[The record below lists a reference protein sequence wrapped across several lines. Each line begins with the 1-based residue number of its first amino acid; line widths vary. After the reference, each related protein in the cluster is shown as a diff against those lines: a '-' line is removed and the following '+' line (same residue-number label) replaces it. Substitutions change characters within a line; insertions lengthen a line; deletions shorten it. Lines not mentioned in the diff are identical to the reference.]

1 MGLFKKLFSILQGD
15 SEEKDIENLSG
26 TSNSQETNCCEEK
39 KHQAEK
45 KVKKEVSKTSQ
56 EPIREQKEFYTNEIE
71 NNDKESVNLEEL
83 SLEELEEMQKKLEV
97 DGKKARRRGD
107 KKAEEKLHSEWQNVR
122 YTIWKRQSEK
132 KAEKGAVEKS
142 QKSNSQQPNSHSTQI
157 EDSDKK
163 KVNLEELSLEELEKM
178 QEKLF
183 VDIQK
188 ARLREDK
195 EAEKEMYS
203 EWRKVRSAVWIKERE
218 KKAKEETVAKAKA
231 EEVAAKEKAEE
242 VAAKEK
248 AEEEAA
254 AKEKA
259 EEEAANPTLVDS
271 KFANQLT
278 DGGKKK
284 NVILPASVCEIAQWA
299 FEGNKTLERIDM
311 TSCNKLTI
319 IGERAFSGCEN
330 LTNIIFPENIEE
342 IGEEAFYECK
352 ALASVDLSNCKR
364 LNKIGK
370 NTFSG
375 CENLTNIIFPENIEE
390 IGVLAFSNCEALASV
405 DLSNCKKL
413 DKIGESAFN
422 WCPSLEEVLL
432 PESLSSIGM
441 SAFCSCKIRNIDFS
455 ACKLLTKF
463 PANLFNDCKSLEEVV
478 WPPHLKE
485 IGDIA
490 FSCCE
495 SLRRVEL
502 PDSVEVL
509 GEDIFK
515 WCKLKSLSL
524 PKDIKKLP
532 TLIGLSGEIKSLD
545 MSRCKKLK
553 VLTAPITCSS
563 KTIVFPVGV
572 EEIETAVF
580 KYNKPGQFESIFLP
594 PTIKEVELNYSADDA
609 NVYCYAPEL
618 ENVKDII
625 EKCACLLVLP
635 QYYDSYLDQAVA
647 EGAEGYLD
655 KIPEDKFYF
664 YDE

>member
-26 TSNSQETNCCEEK
+26 TSNSQVTNCSEEK
-39 KHQAEK
+39 ENQAKK

-71 NNDKESVNLEEL
+71 NSDKESVNLEEL

-97 DGKKARRRGD
+97 DGKEARRRGD

-142 QKSNSQQPNSHSTQI
+142 QKTNSQQPNSHSTQI

-163 KVNLEELSLEELEKM
+163 EVNLEELSLEELEKM

-231 EEVAAKEKAEE
+231 EEAAAKA
-242 VAAKEK
+242 K

-259 EEEAANPTLVDS
+259 EEEAVNPTLVDS
-271 KFANQLT
+271 EIANQLT
-278 DGGKKK
+278 DGGKNK
-284 NVILPASVCEIAQWA
+284 NVILPASVCEIAQNA
-299 FEGNKTLERIDM
+299 FYDNKTLERIDM

-319 IGERAFSGCEN
+319 IGEFAFAGCEN

-342 IGEEAFYECK
+342 IG
-352 ALASVDLSNCKR
+352 
-364 LNKIGK
+364 G
-370 NTFSG
+370 T
-375 CENLTNIIFPENIEE
+375 
-390 IGVLAFSNCEALASV
+390 AFSNCEALASV

-432 PESLSSIGM
+432 PESLSSIGK
-441 SAFCSCKIRNIDFS
+441 SAFCGCKIRNIDFS
-455 ACKLLTKF
+455 ACKLLSKF
-463 PANLFNDCKSLEEVV
+463 PDSLFNMCKSLEEVV

-485 IGDIA
+485 IGDVA
-490 FSCCE
+490 FSDCE

-509 GEDIFK
+509 GEQVFSG
-515 WCKLKSLSL
+515 CKLKSLSL
-524 PKDIKKLP
+524 PKNIKKLP
-532 TLIGLSGEIKSLD
+532 VLTVALRAEAQIKSLD
-545 MSRCKKLK
+545 MSRCKNLK

-563 KTIVFPVGV
+563 KTIVFPIGV

-594 PTIKEVELNYSADDA
+594 PTIKEVELNNSADDA
-609 NVYCYAPEL
+609 NVYCYAREL

-635 QYYDSYLDQAVA
+635 QYYDSYYDQAVA
-647 EGAEGYLD
+647 EGAEGCLD
-655 KIPEDKFYF
+655 KIPEDKLYF

>member
-26 TSNSQETNCCEEK
+26 TSNSQVTNCSEEK
-39 KHQAEK
+39 ENQAKK

-71 NNDKESVNLEEL
+71 NSDKESVNLEEL

-97 DGKKARRRGD
+97 DGKEARRRGD

-132 KAEKGAVEKS
+132 KAEKGVVEKS
-142 QKSNSQQPNSHSTQI
+142 QKTNSQQPNSHSTQI

-163 KVNLEELSLEELEKM
+163 EVNLEELSLEELEKM

-231 EEVAAKEKAEE
+231 EE
-242 VAAKEK
+242 
-248 AEEEAA
+248 AA

-259 EEEAANPTLVDS
+259 EEEAVNPTLVDS
-271 KFANQLT
+271 EIANQLT
-278 DGGKKK
+278 DGGKNK
-284 NVILPASVCEIAQWA
+284 NVILPASVCEIAQNA
-299 FEGNKTLERIDM
+299 FYDNKTLERIDM

-319 IGERAFSGCEN
+319 IGELAFAGCEN

-342 IGEEAFYECK
+342 IG
-352 ALASVDLSNCKR
+352 
-364 LNKIGK
+364 G
-370 NTFSG
+370 T
-375 CENLTNIIFPENIEE
+375 
-390 IGVLAFSNCEALASV
+390 AFSNCEALASV

-432 PESLSSIGM
+432 PESLSSIGK
-441 SAFCSCKIRNIDFS
+441 SAFCGCKIRNIDFS
-455 ACKLLTKF
+455 ACKLLSKF
-463 PANLFNDCKSLEEVV
+463 PDSLFNMCKSLEEVV

-485 IGDIA
+485 IGDVA
-490 FSCCE
+490 FSDCE

-509 GEDIFK
+509 GEQVFSG
-515 WCKLKSLSL
+515 CKLKSLSL
-524 PKDIKKLP
+524 PKNIKKLP
-532 TLIGLSGEIKSLD
+532 VLTVALRAEAQIKSLD
-545 MSRCKKLK
+545 MSRCKNLK

-563 KTIVFPVGV
+563 KTIVFPIGV

-594 PTIKEVELNYSADDA
+594 PTIKEVELNNSADDA
-609 NVYCYAPEL
+609 NVYCYAREL

-635 QYYDSYLDQAVA
+635 QYYDSYYDQAVA
-647 EGAEGYLD
+647 EGAEGCLD
-655 KIPEDKFYF
+655 KIPEDKLYF

>member
-26 TSNSQETNCCEEK
+26 TSNSQVTNCSEEK
-39 KHQAEK
+39 ENQAKK

-71 NNDKESVNLEEL
+71 NSDKESVNLEEL

-97 DGKKARRRGD
+97 DGKEARRRGD

-142 QKSNSQQPNSHSTQI
+142 QKTNSQQPNSHSTQI

-163 KVNLEELSLEELEKM
+163 EVNLEELSLEELEKM

-218 KKAKEETVAKAKA
+218 KKAKEETVAK
-231 EEVAAKEKAEE
+231 EKA
-242 VAAKEK
+242 
-248 AEEEAA
+248 EEAA

-259 EEEAANPTLVDS
+259 EEEAAAKAKAEEEAAAKAKAEEEAAAKAKAEEEAANPTLVDS
-271 KFANQLT
+271 EIANQLT

-284 NVILPASVCEIAQWA
+284 NVILPVSVCEIAPNA
-299 FEGNKTLERIDM
+299 FYDNKTLERIDM

-319 IGERAFSGCEN
+319 IGELAFAGCEN

-342 IGEEAFYECK
+342 IG
-352 ALASVDLSNCKR
+352 
-364 LNKIGK
+364 G
-370 NTFSG
+370 T
-375 CENLTNIIFPENIEE
+375 
-390 IGVLAFSNCEALASV
+390 AFSNCEALASV

-432 PESLSSIGM
+432 PESLSSIGK
-441 SAFCSCKIRNIDFS
+441 SAFCGCKIRNIDFS
-455 ACKLLTKF
+455 ACKLLSKF
-463 PANLFNDCKSLEEVV
+463 PDSLFNMCKSLEEVV

-485 IGDIA
+485 IGDVA
-490 FSCCE
+490 FSDCE

-509 GEDIFK
+509 GEQIFSG
-515 WCKLKSLSL
+515 CKLKSLSL
-524 PKDIKKLP
+524 PKNIKKLP
-532 TLIGLSGEIKSLD
+532 VLTVALRAEAQIKSLD
-545 MSRCKKLK
+545 MSRCKNLK

-563 KTIVFPVGV
+563 KTIVFPIGV

-594 PTIKEVELNYSADDA
+594 PTIKEVELNNSADDA
-609 NVYCYAPEL
+609 NVYCYAREL

-635 QYYDSYLDQAVA
+635 QYYDSYYDQAVA
-647 EGAEGYLD
+647 EGAEGCLD
-655 KIPEDKFYF
+655 KIPEDKLYF

>member
-26 TSNSQETNCCEEK
+26 TSNSQVTNCSEEK
-39 KHQAEK
+39 ENQAKK

-71 NNDKESVNLEEL
+71 NSDKESVNLEEL

-97 DGKKARRRGD
+97 DGKEARRRGD

-142 QKSNSQQPNSHSTQI
+142 QKTNSQQPNSHSTQI

-163 KVNLEELSLEELEKM
+163 EVNLEELSLEELEKM

-218 KKAKEETVAKAKA
+218 KKAKEETVAK
-231 EEVAAKEKAEE
+231 EKA
-242 VAAKEK
+242 
-248 AEEEAA
+248 EEAA

-259 EEEAANPTLVDS
+259 EEEAAAKAKAEEEAAAKAKAEEEAAAKAKAEEEAANPTLVDS
-271 KFANQLT
+271 EIANQLT

-284 NVILPASVCEIAQWA
+284 NVILPVSVCEIAPNA
-299 FEGNKTLERIDM
+299 FYDNKTLERIDM

-319 IGERAFSGCEN
+319 IGELAFAGCEN

-342 IGEEAFYECK
+342 IG
-352 ALASVDLSNCKR
+352 
-364 LNKIGK
+364 G
-370 NTFSG
+370 T
-375 CENLTNIIFPENIEE
+375 
-390 IGVLAFSNCEALASV
+390 AFSNCEALASV

-432 PESLSSIGM
+432 PESLSSIGK
-441 SAFCSCKIRNIDFS
+441 SAFCGCKIRNIDFS
-455 ACKLLTKF
+455 ACKLLSKF
-463 PANLFNDCKSLEEVV
+463 PDSLFNMCKSLEEVV

-485 IGDIA
+485 IGDVA
-490 FSCCE
+490 FSDCE

-509 GEDIFK
+509 GEQVFSG
-515 WCKLKSLSL
+515 CKLKSLSL
-524 PKDIKKLP
+524 PKNIKKLP
-532 TLIGLSGEIKSLD
+532 VLTVALRAEAQIKSLD
-545 MSRCKKLK
+545 MSRCKNLK

-563 KTIVFPVGV
+563 KTIVFPIGV

-594 PTIKEVELNYSADDA
+594 PTIKEVELNNSADDA
-609 NVYCYAPEL
+609 NVYCYAREL

-635 QYYDSYLDQAVA
+635 QYYDSYYDQAVA
-647 EGAEGYLD
+647 EGAEGCLD
-655 KIPEDKFYF
+655 KIPEDKLYF

>member
-26 TSNSQETNCCEEK
+26 TSNSQVTNCSEEK
-39 KHQAEK
+39 ENQAKK

-71 NNDKESVNLEEL
+71 NSDKESVNLEEL

-97 DGKKARRRGD
+97 DGKEARRRGD

-142 QKSNSQQPNSHSTQI
+142 QKTNSQQPNSHSTQI

-163 KVNLEELSLEELEKM
+163 EVNLEELSLEELEKM

-231 EEVAAKEKAEE
+231 EE
-242 VAAKEK
+242 
-248 AEEEAA
+248 AA

-259 EEEAANPTLVDS
+259 EEEAVNPTLVDS
-271 KFANQLT
+271 EIANQLT
-278 DGGKKK
+278 DGGKNK
-284 NVILPASVCEIAQWA
+284 NVILPASVCEIAQNA
-299 FEGNKTLERIDM
+299 FYDNKTLERIDM

-319 IGERAFSGCEN
+319 IGELAFAGCEN

-342 IGEEAFYECK
+342 IG
-352 ALASVDLSNCKR
+352 
-364 LNKIGK
+364 G
-370 NTFSG
+370 T
-375 CENLTNIIFPENIEE
+375 
-390 IGVLAFSNCEALASV
+390 AFSNCEALASV

-432 PESLSSIGM
+432 PESLSSIGK
-441 SAFCSCKIRNIDFS
+441 SAFCGCKIRNIDFS
-455 ACKLLTKF
+455 ACKLLSKF
-463 PANLFNDCKSLEEVV
+463 PDSLFNMCKSLEEVV

-485 IGDIA
+485 IGDVA
-490 FSCCE
+490 FSDCE

-509 GEDIFK
+509 GEQVFSG
-515 WCKLKSLSL
+515 CKLKSLSL
-524 PKDIKKLP
+524 PKNIKKLP
-532 TLIGLSGEIKSLD
+532 VLTVALRAEAQIKSLD
-545 MSRCKKLK
+545 MSRCKNLK

-563 KTIVFPVGV
+563 KTIVFPIGV

-594 PTIKEVELNYSADDA
+594 PTIKEVELNNSADDA
-609 NVYCYAPEL
+609 NVYCYAREL

-635 QYYDSYLDQAVA
+635 QYYDSYYDQAVA
-647 EGAEGYLD
+647 EGAEGCLD
-655 KIPEDKFYF
+655 KIPEDKLYF

>member
-26 TSNSQETNCCEEK
+26 TSNSQVTNCSEEK
-39 KHQAEK
+39 KHQAK
-45 KVKKEVSKTSQ
+45 SKVKKEVSKTSQ

-71 NNDKESVNLEEL
+71 NSDKESVNLEEL

-97 DGKKARRRGD
+97 DGKEARRRGD

-142 QKSNSQQPNSHSTQI
+142 QKTNSQQPNSHSTQI

-163 KVNLEELSLEELEKM
+163 EVNLEELSLEELEKM

-218 KKAKEETVAKAKA
+218 KKAKEETVAK
-231 EEVAAKEKAEE
+231 EKA
-242 VAAKEK
+242 
-248 AEEEAA
+248 EEAA

-259 EEEAANPTLVDS
+259 EEEAAAKAKAEEEAAAKAKAEEEAAAKAKAEEEAAAKAKAEEEAANPTLVDS
-271 KFANQLT
+271 EIANQLT

-284 NVILPASVCEIAQWA
+284 NVILPVSVCEIAPNA
-299 FEGNKTLERIDM
+299 FYDNKTLERIDM

-319 IGERAFSGCEN
+319 IGEFAFAGCEN

-342 IGEEAFYECK
+342 IRE
-352 ALASVDLSNCKR
+352 
-364 LNKIGK
+364 
-370 NTFSG
+370 T
-375 CENLTNIIFPENIEE
+375 
-390 IGVLAFSNCEALASV
+390 AFSNCEALASV

-422 WCPSLEEVLL
+422 WCPSLEEILL
-432 PESLSSIGM
+432 PESLSSIGK
-441 SAFCSCKIRNIDFS
+441 SAFCGCKIRNIDFS
-455 ACKLLTKF
+455 ACKLLSKF
-463 PANLFNDCKSLEEVV
+463 PDNLFNMCKSLEEVV

-485 IGDIA
+485 IGDVA
-490 FSCCE
+490 FSDCE

-509 GEDIFK
+509 GEQIFSG
-515 WCKLKSLSL
+515 CKLKSLSL
-524 PKDIKKLP
+524 PKNIKKLP
-532 TLIGLSGEIKSLD
+532 VLTVALRAEAQIKSLD

-572 EEIETAVF
+572 EEIEADVF
-580 KYNKPGQFESIFLP
+580 KYNFKHGQFESIFLP
-594 PTIKEVELNYSADDA
+594 PTIKEVELNNSADDA

-635 QYYDSYLDQAVA
+635 QYYDSYYDQAVA
-647 EGAEGYLD
+647 EGAEGCLD
-655 KIPEDKFYF
+655 KIPEDKLYF

>member
-26 TSNSQETNCCEEK
+26 TSNSQVTNCSEEK
-39 KHQAEK
+39 ENQAKK

-71 NNDKESVNLEEL
+71 NSDKESVNLEEL

-97 DGKKARRRGD
+97 DGKEARRRGD

-142 QKSNSQQPNSHSTQI
+142 QKTNSQQPNSHSTQI

-163 KVNLEELSLEELEKM
+163 EVNLEELSLEELEKM

-231 EEVAAKEKAEE
+231 EEEA
-242 VAAKEK
+242 AAKEK

-259 EEEAANPTLVDS
+259 EEEAVNPTLVDS
-271 KFANQLT
+271 EIANQLT
-278 DGGKKK
+278 DGGKNK
-284 NVILPASVCEIAQWA
+284 NVILPASVCEIAQNA
-299 FEGNKTLERIDM
+299 FYDNKTLERIDM

-319 IGERAFSGCEN
+319 IGELAFAGCEN

-342 IGEEAFYECK
+342 IG
-352 ALASVDLSNCKR
+352 
-364 LNKIGK
+364 G
-370 NTFSG
+370 T
-375 CENLTNIIFPENIEE
+375 
-390 IGVLAFSNCEALASV
+390 AFSNCEALASV

-432 PESLSSIGM
+432 PESLSSIGK
-441 SAFCSCKIRNIDFS
+441 SAFCGCKIRNIDFS
-455 ACKLLTKF
+455 ACKLLSKF
-463 PANLFNDCKSLEEVV
+463 PDSLFNMCKSLEEVV

-485 IGDIA
+485 IGDVA
-490 FSCCE
+490 FSDCE

-509 GEDIFK
+509 GEQVFSG
-515 WCKLKSLSL
+515 CKLKSLSL
-524 PKDIKKLP
+524 PKNIKKLP
-532 TLIGLSGEIKSLD
+532 VLTVALRAEAQIKSLD
-545 MSRCKKLK
+545 MSRCKNLK

-563 KTIVFPVGV
+563 KTIVFPIGV

-594 PTIKEVELNYSADDA
+594 PTIKEVELNNSADDA
-609 NVYCYAPEL
+609 NVYCYAREL

-635 QYYDSYLDQAVA
+635 QYYDSYYDQAVA

-655 KIPEDKFYF
+655 KIPEDKLYF

>member
-26 TSNSQETNCCEEK
+26 TSNSQVTNCSEEK
-39 KHQAEK
+39 ENQAKK

-71 NNDKESVNLEEL
+71 NSDKESVNLEEL

-97 DGKKARRRGD
+97 DGKEARRRGD

-142 QKSNSQQPNSHSTQI
+142 QKTNSQQPNSHSTQI

-163 KVNLEELSLEELEKM
+163 EVNLEELSLEELEKM

-231 EEVAAKEKAEE
+231 EEAAAKA
-242 VAAKEK
+242 K

-259 EEEAANPTLVDS
+259 EEEAAAKAKAEEEAVNPTLVDS
-271 KFANQLT
+271 EIANQLT
-278 DGGKKK
+278 DGGKNK
-284 NVILPASVCEIAQWA
+284 NVILPASVCEIAQNA
-299 FEGNKTLERIDM
+299 FYDNKTLERIDM

-319 IGERAFSGCEN
+319 IGEFAFAGCEN

-342 IGEEAFYECK
+342 IG
-352 ALASVDLSNCKR
+352 
-364 LNKIGK
+364 G
-370 NTFSG
+370 T
-375 CENLTNIIFPENIEE
+375 
-390 IGVLAFSNCEALASV
+390 AFSNCEALASV

-432 PESLSSIGM
+432 PESLSSIGK
-441 SAFCSCKIRNIDFS
+441 SAFCGCKIRNIDFS
-455 ACKLLTKF
+455 ACKLLSKF
-463 PANLFNDCKSLEEVV
+463 PDSLFNMCKSLEEVV

-485 IGDIA
+485 IGDVA
-490 FSCCE
+490 FSDCE

-509 GEDIFK
+509 GEQVFSG
-515 WCKLKSLSL
+515 CKLKSLSL
-524 PKDIKKLP
+524 PKNIKKLP
-532 TLIGLSGEIKSLD
+532 VLTVALRAEAQIKSLD
-545 MSRCKKLK
+545 MSRCKNLK

-563 KTIVFPVGV
+563 KTIVFPIGV

-594 PTIKEVELNYSADDA
+594 PTIKEVELNNSADDA
-609 NVYCYAPEL
+609 NVYCYAREL

-635 QYYDSYLDQAVA
+635 QYYDSYYDQAVA
-647 EGAEGYLD
+647 EGAEGCLD
-655 KIPEDKFYF
+655 KIPEDKLYF

>member
-15 SEEKDIENLSG
+15 SQEKDIENLSG
-26 TSNSQETNCCEEK
+26 TSNSQETNCSEEK
-39 KHQAEK
+39 KHQAK
-45 KVKKEVSKTSQ
+45 SKVKKEVSKTSQ

-71 NNDKESVNLEEL
+71 NSDKESVNLEEL

-97 DGKKARRRGD
+97 DGKEARRRGD

-142 QKSNSQQPNSHSTQI
+142 QKTNSQQPNSHSTQI

-163 KVNLEELSLEELEKM
+163 EVNLEELSLEELEKM

-218 KKAKEETVAKAKA
+218 KKAKEETVAK
-231 EEVAAKEKAEE
+231 
-242 VAAKEK
+242 EK

-254 AKEKA
+254 AKAKAEEEAAAKAKAEEEAAAKAKA

-271 KFANQLT
+271 EIANQLT

-284 NVILPASVCEIAQWA
+284 NVILPVSVCEIAPNA
-299 FEGNKTLERIDM
+299 FYDNKTLERIDM

-319 IGERAFSGCEN
+319 IGEFAFAGCEN

-342 IGEEAFYECK
+342 IRE
-352 ALASVDLSNCKR
+352 
-364 LNKIGK
+364 
-370 NTFSG
+370 T
-375 CENLTNIIFPENIEE
+375 
-390 IGVLAFSNCEALASV
+390 AFSNCEALASV

-432 PESLSSIGM
+432 PESLSSIGK
-441 SAFCSCKIRNIDFS
+441 SAFCGCKIRNIDFS
-455 ACKLLTKF
+455 ACKLLSKF
-463 PANLFNDCKSLEEVV
+463 PDNLFNMCKSLEEVV

-485 IGDIA
+485 IGDVA
-490 FSCCE
+490 FSDCE

-509 GEDIFK
+509 GEQIFSG
-515 WCKLKSLSL
+515 CKLKSLSL
-524 PKDIKKLP
+524 PKNIKKLP
-532 TLIGLSGEIKSLD
+532 VLTVALRAEAQIKSLD

-572 EEIETAVF
+572 EEIEADVF
-580 KYNKPGQFESIFLP
+580 KYNYKLGQFESIFLP
-594 PTIKEVELNYSADDA
+594 PTIKEVELNNSADEA

-635 QYYDSYLDQAVA
+635 QYYDSYYDQAVA

-655 KIPEDKFYF
+655 KIPEDKLYF

>member
-15 SEEKDIENLSG
+15 SQEKDIENLSG
-26 TSNSQETNCCEEK
+26 TSNSQETNCSEEK
-39 KHQAEK
+39 KHQAK
-45 KVKKEVSKTSQ
+45 SKVKKEVSKTSQ

-71 NNDKESVNLEEL
+71 NSDKESVNLEEL

-97 DGKKARRRGD
+97 DGKEARRRGD

-142 QKSNSQQPNSHSTQI
+142 QKTNSQQPNSHSTQI

-163 KVNLEELSLEELEKM
+163 EVNLEELSLEELEKM

-218 KKAKEETVAKAKA
+218 KKAKEETVAK
-231 EEVAAKEKAEE
+231 EKAEDA
-242 VAAKEK
+242 AAKEK

-254 AKEKA
+254 AKAKAEEEAAAKAKAEEEAAAKAKA

-271 KFANQLT
+271 EIANQLT

-284 NVILPASVCEIAQWA
+284 NVILPVSVCEIAPNA
-299 FEGNKTLERIDM
+299 FYDNKTLERIDM

-319 IGERAFSGCEN
+319 IGEFAFAGCEN

-342 IGEEAFYECK
+342 IRE
-352 ALASVDLSNCKR
+352 
-364 LNKIGK
+364 
-370 NTFSG
+370 T
-375 CENLTNIIFPENIEE
+375 
-390 IGVLAFSNCEALASV
+390 AFSNCEALASV

-432 PESLSSIGM
+432 PESLSSIGK
-441 SAFCSCKIRNIDFS
+441 SAFCGCKIRNIDFS
-455 ACKLLTKF
+455 ACKLLSKF
-463 PANLFNDCKSLEEVV
+463 PDNLFNMCKSLEEVV

-485 IGDIA
+485 IGDVA
-490 FSCCE
+490 FSDCE

-509 GEDIFK
+509 GEQIFSG
-515 WCKLKSLSL
+515 CKLKSLSL
-524 PKDIKKLP
+524 PKNIKKLP
-532 TLIGLSGEIKSLD
+532 VLTVALRAEAQIKSLD

-572 EEIETAVF
+572 EEIEADVF
-580 KYNKPGQFESIFLP
+580 KYNFKHGQFESIFLP
-594 PTIKEVELNYSADDA
+594 PTIKEVELNNSADEA

-635 QYYDSYLDQAVA
+635 QYYDSYYDQAVA
-647 EGAEGYLD
+647 EGAEGCLD
-655 KIPEDKFYF
+655 KIPEDKLYF

>member
-26 TSNSQETNCCEEK
+26 TSNSQVTNCSEEK
-39 KHQAEK
+39 ENQAKK

-71 NNDKESVNLEEL
+71 NSDKESVNLEEL

-97 DGKKARRRGD
+97 DGKEARRRGD

-142 QKSNSQQPNSHSTQI
+142 QKTNSQQPNSHSTQI

-163 KVNLEELSLEELEKM
+163 EVNLEELSLEELEKM

-218 KKAKEETVAKAKA
+218 KKAKEETVAK
-231 EEVAAKEKAEE
+231 EKA
-242 VAAKEK
+242 
-248 AEEEAA
+248 EEAA

-259 EEEAANPTLVDS
+259 EEEAAAKAKAEEEAAAKAKAEEEAAAKAKAEEEAANPTLVDS
-271 KFANQLT
+271 EIANQLT

-284 NVILPASVCEIAQWA
+284 NVILPVSVCEIAPNA
-299 FEGNKTLERIDM
+299 FYDNKTLERIDM

-319 IGERAFSGCEN
+319 IGELAFAGCEN

-342 IGEEAFYECK
+342 IG
-352 ALASVDLSNCKR
+352 
-364 LNKIGK
+364 G
-370 NTFSG
+370 T
-375 CENLTNIIFPENIEE
+375 
-390 IGVLAFSNCEALASV
+390 AFSNCEALASV

-432 PESLSSIGM
+432 PESLSSIGK
-441 SAFCSCKIRNIDFS
+441 SAFCGCKIRNIDFS
-455 ACKLLTKF
+455 ACKLLSKF
-463 PANLFNDCKSLEEVV
+463 PDNLFNMCKSLEEVV

-485 IGDIA
+485 IGDVA
-490 FSCCE
+490 FSDCE

-509 GEDIFK
+509 GEQIFSG
-515 WCKLKSLSL
+515 CKLKSLSL
-524 PKDIKKLP
+524 PKNIKKLP
-532 TLIGLSGEIKSLD
+532 VLTVALRAEAQIKSLD

-572 EEIETAVF
+572 EEIEADVF
-580 KYNKPGQFESIFLP
+580 KYNFKHGQFESIFLP
-594 PTIKEVELNYSADDA
+594 PTIKEVELNNSADEA

-635 QYYDSYLDQAVA
+635 QYYDSYYDQAVA

-655 KIPEDKFYF
+655 KIPEDKLYF

>member
-26 TSNSQETNCCEEK
+26 TSNSQETNCSEEK
-39 KHQAEK
+39 KHQAK
-45 KVKKEVSKTSQ
+45 SKVKKEVSKTAQ

-71 NNDKESVNLEEL
+71 NSDKESVNLEEL

-97 DGKKARRRGD
+97 DGKEARRRGD
-107 KKAEEKLHSEWQNVR
+107 KKA
-122 YTIWKRQSEK
+122 
-132 KAEKGAVEKS
+132 
-142 QKSNSQQPNSHSTQI
+142 
-157 EDSDKK
+157 
-163 KVNLEELSLEELEKM
+163 
-178 QEKLF
+178 
-183 VDIQK
+183 
-188 ARLREDK
+188 
-195 EAEKEMYS
+195 
-203 EWRKVRSAVWIKERE
+203 
-218 KKAKEETVAKAKA
+218 
-231 EEVAAKEKAEE
+231 
-242 VAAKEK
+242 
-248 AEEEAA
+248 EEAA

-259 EEEAANPTLVDS
+259 EEEAAAKAKAEEEAAAKANAEEEAAAKAKAEEEAANPTLVDS
-271 KFANQLT
+271 EIANQLT

-284 NVILPASVCEIAQWA
+284 NVILPVSVCEIAPNA
-299 FEGNKTLERIDM
+299 FYDNKTLERIDM

-319 IGERAFSGCEN
+319 IGEFAFAGCEN

-342 IGEEAFYECK
+342 IRE
-352 ALASVDLSNCKR
+352 
-364 LNKIGK
+364 
-370 NTFSG
+370 T
-375 CENLTNIIFPENIEE
+375 
-390 IGVLAFSNCEALASV
+390 AFSNCEALASV

-422 WCPSLEEVLL
+422 WCPSLEEILL
-432 PESLSSIGM
+432 PESLSSIGK
-441 SAFCSCKIRNIDFS
+441 SAFCGCKIRNIDFS
-455 ACKLLTKF
+455 ACKLLSKF
-463 PANLFNDCKSLEEVV
+463 PDNLFNMCKSLEEVV

-485 IGDIA
+485 IGDVA
-490 FSCCE
+490 FSDCE

-509 GEDIFK
+509 GEQIFSG
-515 WCKLKSLSL
+515 CKLKSLSL
-524 PKDIKKLP
+524 PKNIKKLP
-532 TLIGLSGEIKSLD
+532 VLTVALRAEAQIKSLD

-572 EEIETAVF
+572 EEIEADVF
-580 KYNKPGQFESIFLP
+580 KYNFKHGQFESIFLP
-594 PTIKEVELNYSADDA
+594 PTIKEVELNNSADEA

-635 QYYDSYLDQAVA
+635 QYYDSYYDQAVA
-647 EGAEGYLD
+647 EGAQGCLD

>member
-26 TSNSQETNCCEEK
+26 TSNSQVTNCSEEK
-39 KHQAEK
+39 ENQAKK

-71 NNDKESVNLEEL
+71 NSDKESVNLEEL

-97 DGKKARRRGD
+97 DGKEARRRGD

-142 QKSNSQQPNSHSTQI
+142 QKTNSQQPNSHSTQI

-163 KVNLEELSLEELEKM
+163 EVNLEELSLEELEKM

-218 KKAKEETVAKAKA
+218 KKAKEETVAK
-231 EEVAAKEKAEE
+231 EKA
-242 VAAKEK
+242 
-248 AEEEAA
+248 EEAA

-259 EEEAANPTLVDS
+259 EEEAAAKAKAEEEAAAKAKAEEEAAAKAKAEEEAANPTLVDS
-271 KFANQLT
+271 EIANQLT

-284 NVILPASVCEIAQWA
+284 NVILPVSVCEIAPNA
-299 FEGNKTLERIDM
+299 FYDNKTLERIDM

-319 IGERAFSGCEN
+319 IGELAFAGCEN

-342 IGEEAFYECK
+342 IG
-352 ALASVDLSNCKR
+352 
-364 LNKIGK
+364 G
-370 NTFSG
+370 T
-375 CENLTNIIFPENIEE
+375 
-390 IGVLAFSNCEALASV
+390 AFSNCEALASV

-432 PESLSSIGM
+432 PESLSSIGK
-441 SAFCSCKIRNIDFS
+441 SAFCGCKIRNIDFS
-455 ACKLLTKF
+455 ACKLLSKF
-463 PANLFNDCKSLEEVV
+463 PDSLFNMCKSLEEVV

-485 IGDIA
+485 IGDVA
-490 FSCCE
+490 FSDCE

-509 GEDIFK
+509 GEQVFSG
-515 WCKLKSLSL
+515 CKLKSLSL
-524 PKDIKKLP
+524 PKNIKKLP
-532 TLIGLSGEIKSLD
+532 VLTVALRAEAQIKSLD
-545 MSRCKKLK
+545 MSRCKNLK

-563 KTIVFPVGV
+563 KTIVFPIGV

-594 PTIKEVELNYSADDA
+594 PTIKEVELNNSADDA

-635 QYYDSYLDQAVA
+635 QYYDSYYDQAVA
-647 EGAEGYLD
+647 EGAEGCLD
-655 KIPEDKFYF
+655 KIPEDKLYF

>member
-26 TSNSQETNCCEEK
+26 TSNSQVTNCSEEK
-39 KHQAEK
+39 ENQAKK

-71 NNDKESVNLEEL
+71 NSDKESVNLEEL

-97 DGKKARRRGD
+97 DGKEARRRGD

-142 QKSNSQQPNSHSTQI
+142 QKTNSQQPNSHSTQI

-163 KVNLEELSLEELEKM
+163 EVNLEELSLEELEKM

-231 EEVAAKEKAEE
+231 EEEA
-242 VAAKEK
+242 AAKEK

-259 EEEAANPTLVDS
+259 EEEAVNPTLVDS
-271 KFANQLT
+271 EIANQLT
-278 DGGKKK
+278 DGGKNK
-284 NVILPASVCEIAQWA
+284 NVILPASVCEIAQNA
-299 FEGNKTLERIDM
+299 FYDNKTLERIDM

-319 IGERAFSGCEN
+319 IGELAFAGCEN

-342 IGEEAFYECK
+342 IG
-352 ALASVDLSNCKR
+352 
-364 LNKIGK
+364 G
-370 NTFSG
+370 T
-375 CENLTNIIFPENIEE
+375 
-390 IGVLAFSNCEALASV
+390 AFSNCEALASV

-432 PESLSSIGM
+432 PESLSSIGK
-441 SAFCSCKIRNIDFS
+441 SAFCGCKIRNIDFS
-455 ACKLLTKF
+455 ACKLLSKF
-463 PANLFNDCKSLEEVV
+463 PDNLFNMCKSLEEVV

-485 IGDIA
+485 IGDVA
-490 FSCCE
+490 FSDCE

-509 GEDIFK
+509 GEQVFSG
-515 WCKLKSLSL
+515 CKLKSLSL
-524 PKDIKKLP
+524 PKNIKKLP
-532 TLIGLSGEIKSLD
+532 VLTVALRAEAQIKSLD
-545 MSRCKKLK
+545 MSRCKNLK

-563 KTIVFPVGV
+563 KTIVFPIGV

-594 PTIKEVELNYSADDA
+594 PTIKEVELNNSADDA
-609 NVYCYAPEL
+609 NVYCYAREL

-635 QYYDSYLDQAVA
+635 QYYDSYYDQAVA
-647 EGAEGYLD
+647 EGAEGCLD
-655 KIPEDKFYF
+655 KIPEDKLYF

>member
-26 TSNSQETNCCEEK
+26 TSNSQVTNCSEEK
-39 KHQAEK
+39 ENQAKK

-71 NNDKESVNLEEL
+71 NSDKESVNLEEL

-97 DGKKARRRGD
+97 DGKEARRRGD

-142 QKSNSQQPNSHSTQI
+142 QKTNSQQPNSHSTQI

-163 KVNLEELSLEELEKM
+163 EVNLEELSLEELEKM

-188 ARLREDK
+188 ARLREEK

-231 EEVAAKEKAEE
+231 EEA
-242 VAAKEK
+242 AAKEK

-259 EEEAANPTLVDS
+259 EEEAAAKEKAEEEAVNPTLVDS
-271 KFANQLT
+271 EIANQLT
-278 DGGKKK
+278 DGGKNK
-284 NVILPASVCEIAQWA
+284 NVILPASVCEIAQNA
-299 FEGNKTLERIDM
+299 FYDNKTLERIDM

-319 IGERAFSGCEN
+319 IGELAFAGCEN

-342 IGEEAFYECK
+342 IG
-352 ALASVDLSNCKR
+352 
-364 LNKIGK
+364 G
-370 NTFSG
+370 T
-375 CENLTNIIFPENIEE
+375 
-390 IGVLAFSNCEALASV
+390 AFSNCEALASV

-432 PESLSSIGM
+432 PESLSSIGK
-441 SAFCSCKIRNIDFS
+441 SAFCGCKIRNIDFS
-455 ACKLLTKF
+455 ACKLLSKF
-463 PANLFNDCKSLEEVV
+463 PDSLFNMCKSLEEVV

-485 IGDIA
+485 IGDVA
-490 FSCCE
+490 FSDCE

-509 GEDIFK
+509 GEQVFSG
-515 WCKLKSLSL
+515 CKLKSLSL
-524 PKDIKKLP
+524 PKNIKKLP
-532 TLIGLSGEIKSLD
+532 VLTVALRAEAQIKSLD
-545 MSRCKKLK
+545 MSRCKNLK

-563 KTIVFPVGV
+563 KTIVFPIGV

-594 PTIKEVELNYSADDA
+594 PTIKEVELNNSADDA
-609 NVYCYAPEL
+609 NVYCYAREL

-635 QYYDSYLDQAVA
+635 QYYDSYYDQAVA
-647 EGAEGYLD
+647 EGAEGCLD
-655 KIPEDKFYF
+655 KIPEDKLYF

>member
-15 SEEKDIENLSG
+15 SQEKDIENLSG
-26 TSNSQETNCCEEK
+26 TSNSQETNCSEEK
-39 KHQAEK
+39 KHQAK
-45 KVKKEVSKTSQ
+45 SKVKKEVSKTSQ

-71 NNDKESVNLEEL
+71 NSDKESVNLEEL

-97 DGKKARRRGD
+97 DGKEARRRGD

-142 QKSNSQQPNSHSTQI
+142 QKTNSQQPNSHSTQI

-163 KVNLEELSLEELEKM
+163 EVNLEELSLEELEKM

-218 KKAKEETVAKAKA
+218 KKAKEETVAK
-231 EEVAAKEKAEE
+231 EKA
-242 VAAKEK
+242 
-248 AEEEAA
+248 EEAA

-259 EEEAANPTLVDS
+259 EEEAAAKAKAEEEAAAKAKAEEEAAAKAKAEEEAANPTLVDS
-271 KFANQLT
+271 EIANQLT

-284 NVILPASVCEIAQWA
+284 NVILPVSVCEIAPNA
-299 FEGNKTLERIDM
+299 FYDNKTLERIDM

-319 IGERAFSGCEN
+319 IGEFAFAGCEN

-342 IGEEAFYECK
+342 IRE
-352 ALASVDLSNCKR
+352 
-364 LNKIGK
+364 
-370 NTFSG
+370 T
-375 CENLTNIIFPENIEE
+375 
-390 IGVLAFSNCEALASV
+390 AFSNCEALASV

-422 WCPSLEEVLL
+422 WCPSLEEILL
-432 PESLSSIGM
+432 PESLSSIGK
-441 SAFCSCKIRNIDFS
+441 SAFCGCKIRNIDFS
-455 ACKLLTKF
+455 ACKLLSKF
-463 PANLFNDCKSLEEVV
+463 PDNLFNMCKSLEEVV

-485 IGDIA
+485 IGDVA
-490 FSCCE
+490 FSDCE

-509 GEDIFK
+509 GEQVFSG
-515 WCKLKSLSL
+515 CKLKSLSL
-524 PKDIKKLP
+524 PKNIKKLP
-532 TLIGLSGEIKSLD
+532 VLTVALRAEAQIKSLD

-572 EEIETAVF
+572 EEIEADVF
-580 KYNKPGQFESIFLP
+580 KYNFKHGQFESIFLP
-594 PTIKEVELNYSADDA
+594 PTIKEVELNNSADEA

-635 QYYDSYLDQAVA
+635 QYYDSYYDQAVA

-655 KIPEDKFYF
+655 KIPEDKLYF

>member
-15 SEEKDIENLSG
+15 SQEKDIENLSG
-26 TSNSQETNCCEEK
+26 TSNSQETNCSEEK
-39 KHQAEK
+39 KHQAK
-45 KVKKEVSKTSQ
+45 SKVKKEVSKTSQ

-71 NNDKESVNLEEL
+71 NSDKESVNLEEL

-97 DGKKARRRGD
+97 DGKEARRRGD

-142 QKSNSQQPNSHSTQI
+142 QKTNSQQPNSHSTQI

-163 KVNLEELSLEELEKM
+163 EVNLEELSLEELEKM

-231 EEVAAKEKAEE
+231 EEEA
-242 VAAKEK
+242 AAKEK

-259 EEEAANPTLVDS
+259 EEEAVNPTLVDS
-271 KFANQLT
+271 EIANQLT
-278 DGGKKK
+278 DGGKNK
-284 NVILPASVCEIAQWA
+284 NVILPASVCEIAQNA
-299 FEGNKTLERIDM
+299 FYDNKTLERIDM

-319 IGERAFSGCEN
+319 IGELAFAGCEN

-342 IGEEAFYECK
+342 IG
-352 ALASVDLSNCKR
+352 
-364 LNKIGK
+364 G
-370 NTFSG
+370 T
-375 CENLTNIIFPENIEE
+375 
-390 IGVLAFSNCEALASV
+390 AFSNCEALASV

-432 PESLSSIGM
+432 PESLSSIGK
-441 SAFCSCKIRNIDFS
+441 SAFCGCKIRNIDFS
-455 ACKLLTKF
+455 ACKLLSKF
-463 PANLFNDCKSLEEVV
+463 PDSLFNMCKSLEEVV

-485 IGDIA
+485 IGDVA
-490 FSCCE
+490 FSDCE

-509 GEDIFK
+509 GEQVFSG
-515 WCKLKSLSL
+515 CKLKSLSL
-524 PKDIKKLP
+524 PKNIKKLP
-532 TLIGLSGEIKSLD
+532 VLTVALRAEAQIKSLD
-545 MSRCKKLK
+545 MSRCKNLK

-563 KTIVFPVGV
+563 KTIVFPIGV

-594 PTIKEVELNYSADDA
+594 PTIKEVELNNSADDA
-609 NVYCYAPEL
+609 NVYCYAREL

-635 QYYDSYLDQAVA
+635 QYYDSYYDQAVA
-647 EGAEGYLD
+647 EGAEGCLD
-655 KIPEDKFYF
+655 KIPEDKLYF

>member
-26 TSNSQETNCCEEK
+26 TSNSQETNCSEEK
-39 KHQAEK
+39 KHQAK
-45 KVKKEVSKTSQ
+45 SKVKKEVSKTSQ

-71 NNDKESVNLEEL
+71 NSDKESVNLEEL

-97 DGKKARRRGD
+97 DGKEARRRGD

-142 QKSNSQQPNSHSTQI
+142 QKTNSQQPNSHSTQI

-163 KVNLEELSLEELEKM
+163 EVNLEELSLEELEKM

-218 KKAKEETVAKAKA
+218 KKAKEETVAK
-231 EEVAAKEKAEE
+231 EKA
-242 VAAKEK
+242 
-248 AEEEAA
+248 EEAA

-259 EEEAANPTLVDS
+259 EEEAAAKAKAEEEAAAKAKAEEEAANPTLVDS
-271 KFANQLT
+271 EIANQLT

-284 NVILPASVCEIAQWA
+284 NVILPVSVCEIAPNA
-299 FEGNKTLERIDM
+299 FYDNKTLERIDM

-319 IGERAFSGCEN
+319 IGEFAFAGCEN

-342 IGEEAFYECK
+342 IRE
-352 ALASVDLSNCKR
+352 
-364 LNKIGK
+364 
-370 NTFSG
+370 T
-375 CENLTNIIFPENIEE
+375 
-390 IGVLAFSNCEALASV
+390 AFSNCEALASV

-422 WCPSLEEVLL
+422 WCPSLEEILL
-432 PESLSSIGM
+432 PESLSSIGK
-441 SAFCSCKIRNIDFS
+441 SAFCGCKIRNIDFS
-455 ACKLLTKF
+455 ACKLLSKF
-463 PANLFNDCKSLEEVV
+463 PDNLFNMCKSLEEVV

-485 IGDIA
+485 IGDVA
-490 FSCCE
+490 FSDCE

-509 GEDIFK
+509 GEQIFSG
-515 WCKLKSLSL
+515 CKLKSLSL
-524 PKDIKKLP
+524 PKNIKKLP
-532 TLIGLSGEIKSLD
+532 VLTVALRAEAQIKSLD

-572 EEIETAVF
+572 EEIEADVF
-580 KYNKPGQFESIFLP
+580 KYNFKHGQFESIFLP
-594 PTIKEVELNYSADDA
+594 PTIKEVELNNSADEA

-635 QYYDSYLDQAVA
+635 QYYDSYYDQAVA

-655 KIPEDKFYF
+655 KIPEDKLYF

>member
-26 TSNSQETNCCEEK
+26 TSNSQETNCSEEK
-39 KHQAEK
+39 KHQAK
-45 KVKKEVSKTSQ
+45 SKVKKEVSKTSQ
-56 EPIREQKEFYTNEIE
+56 EPIREQKDFYTNEIE
-71 NNDKESVNLEEL
+71 NSDKESVNLEEL

-97 DGKKARRRGD
+97 DGKEARRRGD

-142 QKSNSQQPNSHSTQI
+142 QKTNSQQPNSHSTQI

-163 KVNLEELSLEELEKM
+163 EVNLEELSLEELEKM

-183 VDIQK
+183 VEIQK

-231 EEVAAKEKAEE
+231 EEAAAKA
-242 VAAKEK
+242 K

-259 EEEAANPTLVDS
+259 EEEAATKEKAEEAAAKEKAEEEAVNPTLVDS
-271 KFANQLT
+271 EIANQLT
-278 DGGKKK
+278 DGGKNK
-284 NVILPASVCEIAQWA
+284 NVILPASVCEIAPNA
-299 FEGNKTLERIDM
+299 FYDNKTLERIDM

-319 IGERAFSGCEN
+319 IGELAFAGCEN

-342 IGEEAFYECK
+342 IG
-352 ALASVDLSNCKR
+352 
-364 LNKIGK
+364 G
-370 NTFSG
+370 T
-375 CENLTNIIFPENIEE
+375 
-390 IGVLAFSNCEALASV
+390 AFSNCEALASV

-432 PESLSSIGM
+432 PESLSSIGK
-441 SAFCSCKIRNIDFS
+441 SAFCGCKIRNIDFS
-455 ACKLLTKF
+455 ACKLLSKF
-463 PANLFNDCKSLEEVV
+463 PDSLFNMCKSLEEVV

-485 IGDIA
+485 IGDVA
-490 FSCCE
+490 FSDCE

-509 GEDIFK
+509 GEQVFSG
-515 WCKLKSLSL
+515 CKLKSLSL
-524 PKDIKKLP
+524 PKNIKKLP
-532 TLIGLSGEIKSLD
+532 VLTVALRAEAQIKSLD
-545 MSRCKKLK
+545 MSRCKNLK

-563 KTIVFPVGV
+563 KTIVFPIGV

-594 PTIKEVELNYSADDA
+594 PTIKEVELNNSADDA

-635 QYYDSYLDQAVA
+635 QYYDCYYDQAVA
-647 EGAEGYLD
+647 EGAEGCLD
-655 KIPEDKFYF
+655 KIPEDKLYF

>member
-15 SEEKDIENLSG
+15 SQEKDIENLSG
-26 TSNSQETNCCEEK
+26 TSNSQVTNCSEEK
-39 KHQAEK
+39 ENQAKK

-71 NNDKESVNLEEL
+71 NSDKESVNLEEL

-97 DGKKARRRGD
+97 DGKEARRRGD

-142 QKSNSQQPNSHSTQI
+142 QKTNSQQPNSHSTQI

-163 KVNLEELSLEELEKM
+163 EVNLEELSLEELEKM

-218 KKAKEETVAKAKA
+218 KKAKEETVAK
-231 EEVAAKEKAEE
+231 EKA
-242 VAAKEK
+242 
-248 AEEEAA
+248 EEAA

-259 EEEAANPTLVDS
+259 EEEAVNPTLVDS
-271 KFANQLT
+271 EIANQLT
-278 DGGKKK
+278 DGGKNK
-284 NVILPASVCEIAQWA
+284 NVILPASVCEIAQNA
-299 FEGNKTLERIDM
+299 FYDNKTLERIDM

-319 IGERAFSGCEN
+319 IGELAFAGCEN

-342 IGEEAFYECK
+342 IG
-352 ALASVDLSNCKR
+352 
-364 LNKIGK
+364 G
-370 NTFSG
+370 T
-375 CENLTNIIFPENIEE
+375 
-390 IGVLAFSNCEALASV
+390 AFSNCEALASV

-432 PESLSSIGM
+432 PESLSSIGK
-441 SAFCSCKIRNIDFS
+441 SAFCGCKIRNIDFS
-455 ACKLLTKF
+455 ACKLLSKF
-463 PANLFNDCKSLEEVV
+463 PDSLFNMCKSLEEVV

-485 IGDIA
+485 IGDVA
-490 FSCCE
+490 FSDCE

-509 GEDIFK
+509 GEQVFSG
-515 WCKLKSLSL
+515 CKLKSLSL
-524 PKDIKKLP
+524 PKNIKKLP
-532 TLIGLSGEIKSLD
+532 VLTVALRAEAQIKSLD
-545 MSRCKKLK
+545 MSRCKNLK

-563 KTIVFPVGV
+563 KTIVFPIGV

-594 PTIKEVELNYSADDA
+594 PTIKEVELNNSADDA
-609 NVYCYAPEL
+609 NVYCYAREL

-635 QYYDSYLDQAVA
+635 QYYDSYYDQAVA
-647 EGAEGYLD
+647 EGAEGCLD
-655 KIPEDKFYF
+655 KIPEDKLYF

>member
-15 SEEKDIENLSG
+15 SQEKDIENLSG
-26 TSNSQETNCCEEK
+26 TSNSQETNCSEEK
-39 KHQAEK
+39 KHQAK
-45 KVKKEVSKTSQ
+45 SKVKKEVSKTSQ

-71 NNDKESVNLEEL
+71 NSDKESVNLEEL

-97 DGKKARRRGD
+97 DGKEARRRGD

-142 QKSNSQQPNSHSTQI
+142 QKTNSQQPNSHSTQI

-163 KVNLEELSLEELEKM
+163 EVNLEELSLEELEKM

-218 KKAKEETVAKAKA
+218 KKAKEETVAK
-231 EEVAAKEKAEE
+231 
-242 VAAKEK
+242 EK

-254 AKEKA
+254 AKAKAEEEAAAKAKAEEEAAAKAKA

-271 KFANQLT
+271 EIANQLT

-284 NVILPASVCEIAQWA
+284 NVILPVSVCEIAPNA
-299 FEGNKTLERIDM
+299 FYDNKTLERIDM

-319 IGERAFSGCEN
+319 IGEFAFAGCEN

-342 IGEEAFYECK
+342 IRE
-352 ALASVDLSNCKR
+352 
-364 LNKIGK
+364 
-370 NTFSG
+370 T
-375 CENLTNIIFPENIEE
+375 
-390 IGVLAFSNCEALASV
+390 AFSNCEALASV

-432 PESLSSIGM
+432 PESLSSIGK
-441 SAFCSCKIRNIDFS
+441 SAFCGCKIRNIDFS
-455 ACKLLTKF
+455 ACKLLSKF
-463 PANLFNDCKSLEEVV
+463 PDNLFNMCKSLEEVV

-485 IGDIA
+485 IGDVA
-490 FSCCE
+490 FSDCE

-509 GEDIFK
+509 GEQIFSG
-515 WCKLKSLSL
+515 CKLKSLSL
-524 PKDIKKLP
+524 PKNIKKLP
-532 TLIGLSGEIKSLD
+532 VLTVALRAEAQIKSLD

-572 EEIETAVF
+572 EEIEADVF
-580 KYNKPGQFESIFLP
+580 KYNFKHGQFESIFLP
-594 PTIKEVELNYSADDA
+594 PTIKEVELNNSADEA

-635 QYYDSYLDQAVA
+635 QYYDSYYDQAVA

-655 KIPEDKFYF
+655 KIPEDKLYF

>member
-26 TSNSQETNCCEEK
+26 TSNSQVTNCSEEK
-39 KHQAEK
+39 ENQAKK

-71 NNDKESVNLEEL
+71 NSDKESVNLEEL

-97 DGKKARRRGD
+97 DGKEARRRGD

-142 QKSNSQQPNSHSTQI
+142 QKTNSQQPNSHSTQI

-163 KVNLEELSLEELEKM
+163 EVNLEELSLEELEKM

-218 KKAKEETVAKAKA
+218 KKAKAETVAKAKA
-231 EEVAAKEKAEE
+231 
-242 VAAKEK
+242 
-248 AEEEAA
+248 EEAA

-259 EEEAANPTLVDS
+259 EEEAVNPTLVDS
-271 KFANQLT
+271 EIANQLT
-278 DGGKKK
+278 DGGKNK
-284 NVILPASVCEIAQWA
+284 NVILPASVCEIAQNA
-299 FEGNKTLERIDM
+299 FYDNKTLERIDM

-319 IGERAFSGCEN
+319 IGELAFAGCEN

-342 IGEEAFYECK
+342 IG
-352 ALASVDLSNCKR
+352 
-364 LNKIGK
+364 G
-370 NTFSG
+370 T
-375 CENLTNIIFPENIEE
+375 
-390 IGVLAFSNCEALASV
+390 AFSNCEALASV

-432 PESLSSIGM
+432 PESLSSIGK
-441 SAFCSCKIRNIDFS
+441 SAFCGCKIRNIDFS
-455 ACKLLTKF
+455 ACKLLSKF
-463 PANLFNDCKSLEEVV
+463 PDSLFNMCKSLEEVV

-485 IGDIA
+485 IGDVA
-490 FSCCE
+490 FSDCE

-509 GEDIFK
+509 GEQVFSG
-515 WCKLKSLSL
+515 CKLKSLSL
-524 PKDIKKLP
+524 PKNIKKLP
-532 TLIGLSGEIKSLD
+532 VLTVALRAEAQIKSLD
-545 MSRCKKLK
+545 MSRCKNLK

-563 KTIVFPVGV
+563 KTIVFPIGV

-594 PTIKEVELNYSADDA
+594 PTIKEVELNNSADDA
-609 NVYCYAPEL
+609 NVYCYAREL

-635 QYYDSYLDQAVA
+635 QYYDSYYDQAVA
-647 EGAEGYLD
+647 EGAEGCLD
-655 KIPEDKFYF
+655 KIPEDK
-664 YDE
+664 

>member
-15 SEEKDIENLSG
+15 SQEKDIENLSG
-26 TSNSQETNCCEEK
+26 TSNSQETNCSEEK
-39 KHQAEK
+39 KHQAK
-45 KVKKEVSKTSQ
+45 SKVKKEVSKTSQ

-71 NNDKESVNLEEL
+71 NSDKESVNLEEL

-97 DGKKARRRGD
+97 DGKEARRRGD

-142 QKSNSQQPNSHSTQI
+142 QKTNSQQPNSHSTQI

-163 KVNLEELSLEELEKM
+163 EVNLEELSLEELEKM

-231 EEVAAKEKAEE
+231 EE
-242 VAAKEK
+242 
-248 AEEEAA
+248 EAA
-254 AKEKA
+254 AKAKA

-271 KFANQLT
+271 EIANQLT

-284 NVILPASVCEIAQWA
+284 NVILPVSVCEIARKA
-299 FEGNKTLERIDM
+299 FYDNKTLERIDM

-319 IGERAFSGCEN
+319 IGELAFAGCEN

-342 IGEEAFYECK
+342 IRE
-352 ALASVDLSNCKR
+352 
-364 LNKIGK
+364 
-370 NTFSG
+370 T
-375 CENLTNIIFPENIEE
+375 
-390 IGVLAFSNCEALASV
+390 AFSNCEALASV

-422 WCPSLEEVLL
+422 WCPSLEEILL
-432 PESLSSIGM
+432 PESLSSIGK
-441 SAFCSCKIRNIDFS
+441 SAFCGCKIRNIDFS
-455 ACKLLTKF
+455 ACKLLSKF
-463 PANLFNDCKSLEEVV
+463 PDSLFNMCKSLEEVV

-485 IGDIA
+485 IGDVA
-490 FSCCE
+490 FSDCE

-509 GEDIFK
+509 GEQIFSG
-515 WCKLKSLSL
+515 CKLKSLSL
-524 PKDIKKLP
+524 PKNIKKLP
-532 TLIGLSGEIKSLD
+532 VLTVALRAEAQIKSLD
-545 MSRCKKLK
+545 MSRCKNLK

-563 KTIVFPVGV
+563 KTIVFPIGV

-594 PTIKEVELNYSADDA
+594 PTIKEVELNNSADEA

-635 QYYDSYLDQAVA
+635 QYYDSYYDQAVA

-655 KIPEDKFYF
+655 KIPEDKLYF

>member
-15 SEEKDIENLSG
+15 SQEKDIENLSG
-26 TSNSQETNCCEEK
+26 TSNSQETNCSEEK
-39 KHQAEK
+39 KHQAK
-45 KVKKEVSKTSQ
+45 SKVKKEVSKTSQ

-71 NNDKESVNLEEL
+71 NSDKESVNLEEL

-97 DGKKARRRGD
+97 DGKEARRRGD

-142 QKSNSQQPNSHSTQI
+142 QKTNSQQPNSHSTQI

-163 KVNLEELSLEELEKM
+163 EVNLEELSLEELEKM

-218 KKAKEETVAKAKA
+218 KKAKEETVAKEKA
-231 EEVAAKEKAEE
+231 EEAAAKEKA
-242 VAAKEK
+242 
-248 AEEEAA
+248 EEAA

-259 EEEAANPTLVDS
+259 EEEAAAKAKAEEEAAAKAKAEEEAAAKAKAEEEAANPTLVDS
-271 KFANQLT
+271 EIANQLT

-284 NVILPASVCEIAQWA
+284 NVILPVSVCEIAPNA
-299 FEGNKTLERIDM
+299 FYDNKTLERIDM

-319 IGERAFSGCEN
+319 IGEFAFAGCEN

-342 IGEEAFYECK
+342 IRE
-352 ALASVDLSNCKR
+352 
-364 LNKIGK
+364 
-370 NTFSG
+370 T
-375 CENLTNIIFPENIEE
+375 
-390 IGVLAFSNCEALASV
+390 AFSNCEALASV

-422 WCPSLEEVLL
+422 WCPSLEEILL
-432 PESLSSIGM
+432 PESLSSIGK
-441 SAFCSCKIRNIDFS
+441 SAFCGCKIRNIDFS
-455 ACKLLTKF
+455 ACKLLSKF
-463 PANLFNDCKSLEEVV
+463 PDNLFNMCKSLEEVV

-485 IGDIA
+485 IGDVA
-490 FSCCE
+490 FSDCE

-509 GEDIFK
+509 GEQIFSG
-515 WCKLKSLSL
+515 CKLKSLSL
-524 PKDIKKLP
+524 PKNIKKLP
-532 TLIGLSGEIKSLD
+532 VLTVALRAEAQIKSLD

-572 EEIETAVF
+572 EEIEADVF
-580 KYNKPGQFESIFLP
+580 KYNFKHGQFESIFLP
-594 PTIKEVELNYSADDA
+594 PTIKEVELNNSADEA

-635 QYYDSYLDQAVA
+635 QYYDSYYDQAVA

-655 KIPEDKFYF
+655 KIPEDKLYF

>member
-15 SEEKDIENLSG
+15 SQEKDIENLSG
-26 TSNSQETNCCEEK
+26 TSNSQETNCSEEK
-39 KHQAEK
+39 KHQAK
-45 KVKKEVSKTSQ
+45 SKVKKEVSKTSQ

-71 NNDKESVNLEEL
+71 NSDKESVNLEEL

-97 DGKKARRRGD
+97 DGKEARRRGD

-142 QKSNSQQPNSHSTQI
+142 QKTNSQQPNSHSTQI

-163 KVNLEELSLEELEKM
+163 EVNLEELSLEELEKM

-231 EEVAAKEKAEE
+231 EEAAAKAKAEE
-242 VAAKEK
+242 EAAAKEK

-259 EEEAANPTLVDS
+259 EEEAVNPTLVDS
-271 KFANQLT
+271 EIANQLT
-278 DGGKKK
+278 DGGKNK
-284 NVILPASVCEIAQWA
+284 NVILPASVCEIAQNA
-299 FEGNKTLERIDM
+299 FYDNKTLERIDM

-319 IGERAFSGCEN
+319 IGELAFAGCEN

-342 IGEEAFYECK
+342 IG
-352 ALASVDLSNCKR
+352 
-364 LNKIGK
+364 G
-370 NTFSG
+370 T
-375 CENLTNIIFPENIEE
+375 
-390 IGVLAFSNCEALASV
+390 AFSNCEALASV

-432 PESLSSIGM
+432 PESLSSIGK
-441 SAFCSCKIRNIDFS
+441 SAFCGCKIRNIDFS
-455 ACKLLTKF
+455 ACKLLSKF
-463 PANLFNDCKSLEEVV
+463 PDSLFNMCKSLEEVV

-485 IGDIA
+485 IGDVA
-490 FSCCE
+490 FSDCE

-509 GEDIFK
+509 GEQVFSG
-515 WCKLKSLSL
+515 CKLKSLSL
-524 PKDIKKLP
+524 PKNIKKLP
-532 TLIGLSGEIKSLD
+532 VLTVALRAEAQIKSLD
-545 MSRCKKLK
+545 MSRCKNLK

-563 KTIVFPVGV
+563 KTIVFPIGV

-594 PTIKEVELNYSADDA
+594 PTIKEVELNNSADDA
-609 NVYCYAPEL
+609 NVYCYAREL

-635 QYYDSYLDQAVA
+635 QYYDSYYDQAVA
-647 EGAEGYLD
+647 EGAEGCLD
-655 KIPEDKFYF
+655 KIPEDKLYF

>member
-163 KVNLEELSLEELEKM
+163 EVNLEELSLEELEKM

-242 VAAKEK
+242 
-248 AEEEAA
+248 EAA
-254 AKEKA
+254 AKAKA

-299 FEGNKTLERIDM
+299 FKGNKTLERIDM

-352 ALASVDLSNCKR
+352 ALASVDLSNCKK
-364 LNKIGK
+364 LDKIGELA
-370 NTFSG
+370 FAG

-390 IGVLAFSNCEALASV
+390 IGESAFSNCEALTSI

-413 DKIGESAFN
+413 DRIGTSAFN

-432 PESLSSIGM
+432 PESLSAIGNG
-441 SAFCSCKIRNIDFS
+441 AFCGCKIENIDFS

-463 PANLFNDCKSLEEVV
+463 PGALFDECKSLEEVV

-485 IGDIA
+485 IGGSA
-490 FSCCE
+490 FSHCE
-495 SLRRVEL
+495 SLRRIEL

-509 GEDIFK
+509 GEDIFQG
-515 WCKLKSLSL
+515 CKLKSLSL
-524 PKDIKKLP
+524 PKNIKKLP
-532 TLIGLSGEIKSLD
+532 VLTVALSAEAQIKSLD

-594 PTIKEVELNYSADDA
+594 PTIKEVELNNSAADA

-635 QYYDSYLDQAVA
+635 QYYDSYYDQAVA

-655 KIPEDKFYF
+655 KISEDKLYF

>member
-26 TSNSQETNCCEEK
+26 TSNSQVTNCSEEK
-39 KHQAEK
+39 ENQAKK

-71 NNDKESVNLEEL
+71 NSDKESVNLEEL

-97 DGKKARRRGD
+97 DGKEARRRGD

-142 QKSNSQQPNSHSTQI
+142 QKTNSQQPNSHSTQI

-163 KVNLEELSLEELEKM
+163 EVNLEELSLEELEKM

-218 KKAKEETVAKAKA
+218 KKAKEETVAK
-231 EEVAAKEKAEE
+231 EKA
-242 VAAKEK
+242 
-248 AEEEAA
+248 EEAA

-259 EEEAANPTLVDS
+259 EEEAAAKAKAEEEAAAKAKAEEEAAAKAKAEEEAANPTLVDS
-271 KFANQLT
+271 EIANQLT

-284 NVILPASVCEIAQWA
+284 NVILPVSVCEIAPNA
-299 FEGNKTLERIDM
+299 FYDNKTLERIDM

-319 IGERAFSGCEN
+319 IGELAFAGCEN

-342 IGEEAFYECK
+342 IRE
-352 ALASVDLSNCKR
+352 
-364 LNKIGK
+364 
-370 NTFSG
+370 T
-375 CENLTNIIFPENIEE
+375 
-390 IGVLAFSNCEALASV
+390 AFSNCEALASV

-422 WCPSLEEVLL
+422 WCPSLEEILL
-432 PESLSSIGM
+432 PESLSSIGK
-441 SAFCSCKIRNIDFS
+441 SAFCGCKIRNIDFS
-455 ACKLLTKF
+455 ACKLLSKF
-463 PANLFNDCKSLEEVV
+463 PDNLFNMCKSLEEVV

-485 IGDIA
+485 IGDVA
-490 FSCCE
+490 FSDCE

-509 GEDIFK
+509 GEQVFSG
-515 WCKLKSLSL
+515 CKLKSLSL
-524 PKDIKKLP
+524 PKNIKKLP
-532 TLIGLSGEIKSLD
+532 VLTVALRAEAQIKSLD
-545 MSRCKKLK
+545 MSRCKNLK

-563 KTIVFPVGV
+563 KTIVFPIGV

-594 PTIKEVELNYSADDA
+594 PTIKEVELNNSADEA

-635 QYYDSYLDQAVA
+635 QYYDSYYDQAVA
-647 EGAEGYLD
+647 EGAEGCLD
-655 KIPEDKFYF
+655 KIPEDKLYF

>member
-15 SEEKDIENLSG
+15 SQEKDIENLSG
-26 TSNSQETNCCEEK
+26 TSNSQETNCSEEK
-39 KHQAEK
+39 KHQAK
-45 KVKKEVSKTSQ
+45 SKVKKEVSKTSQ

-71 NNDKESVNLEEL
+71 NSDKESVNLEEL

-97 DGKKARRRGD
+97 DGKEARRRGD

-142 QKSNSQQPNSHSTQI
+142 QKTNSQQPNSHSTQI

-163 KVNLEELSLEELEKM
+163 EVNLEELSLEELEKM

-231 EEVAAKEKAEE
+231 EEEA
-242 VAAKEK
+242 AAKEK

-254 AKEKA
+254 AKAKA
-259 EEEAANPTLVDS
+259 EEEAVNPTLVDS
-271 KFANQLT
+271 EIANQLT
-278 DGGKKK
+278 DGGKNK
-284 NVILPASVCEIAQWA
+284 NVILPASVCEIAQNA
-299 FEGNKTLERIDM
+299 FYDNKTLERIDM

-319 IGERAFSGCEN
+319 IGELAFAGCEN

-342 IGEEAFYECK
+342 IG
-352 ALASVDLSNCKR
+352 
-364 LNKIGK
+364 G
-370 NTFSG
+370 T
-375 CENLTNIIFPENIEE
+375 
-390 IGVLAFSNCEALASV
+390 AFSNCEALASV

-432 PESLSSIGM
+432 PESLSSIGK
-441 SAFCSCKIRNIDFS
+441 SAFCGCKIRNIDFS
-455 ACKLLTKF
+455 ACKLLSKF
-463 PANLFNDCKSLEEVV
+463 PDSLFNMCKSLEEVV

-485 IGDIA
+485 IGDVA
-490 FSCCE
+490 FSDCE

-509 GEDIFK
+509 GEQVFSG
-515 WCKLKSLSL
+515 CKLKSLSL
-524 PKDIKKLP
+524 PKNIKKLP
-532 TLIGLSGEIKSLD
+532 VLTVALRAEAQIKSLD
-545 MSRCKKLK
+545 MSRCKNLK

-563 KTIVFPVGV
+563 KTIVFPIGV

-594 PTIKEVELNYSADDA
+594 PTIKEVELNNSADDA
-609 NVYCYAPEL
+609 NVYCYAREL

-635 QYYDSYLDQAVA
+635 QYYDSYYDQAVA
-647 EGAEGYLD
+647 EGAEGCLD
-655 KIPEDKFYF
+655 KIPEDKLYF

>member
-26 TSNSQETNCCEEK
+26 TSNSQETNCSEEK
-39 KHQAEK
+39 KHQAK
-45 KVKKEVSKTSQ
+45 SKVKKEVSKTSQ

-71 NNDKESVNLEEL
+71 NSDKESVNLEEL

-97 DGKKARRRGD
+97 DGKEARRRGD

-142 QKSNSQQPNSHSTQI
+142 QKTNSQQPNSHSTQI

-163 KVNLEELSLEELEKM
+163 EVNLEELSLEELEKM

-231 EEVAAKEKAEE
+231 EE
-242 VAAKEK
+242 
-248 AEEEAA
+248 AA

-259 EEEAANPTLVDS
+259 EEEAVNPTLVDS
-271 KFANQLT
+271 EIANQLT
-278 DGGKKK
+278 DGGKNK
-284 NVILPASVCEIAQWA
+284 NVILPASVCEIAPNA
-299 FEGNKTLERIDM
+299 FYDNKTLERIDM

-319 IGERAFSGCEN
+319 IGELAFAGCEN

-342 IGEEAFYECK
+342 IG
-352 ALASVDLSNCKR
+352 
-364 LNKIGK
+364 G
-370 NTFSG
+370 T
-375 CENLTNIIFPENIEE
+375 
-390 IGVLAFSNCEALASV
+390 AFSNCEALASV

-432 PESLSSIGM
+432 PESLSSIGK
-441 SAFCSCKIRNIDFS
+441 SAFCGCKIRNIDFS
-455 ACKLLTKF
+455 ACKLLSKF
-463 PANLFNDCKSLEEVV
+463 PDSLFNMCKSLEEVV

-485 IGDIA
+485 IGDVA
-490 FSCCE
+490 FSDCE

-509 GEDIFK
+509 GEQVFSG
-515 WCKLKSLSL
+515 CKLKSLSL
-524 PKDIKKLP
+524 PKNIKKLP
-532 TLIGLSGEIKSLD
+532 VLTVALRAEAQIKSLD
-545 MSRCKKLK
+545 MSRCKNLK

-563 KTIVFPVGV
+563 KIIVFPIGV

-594 PTIKEVELNYSADDA
+594 PTIKEVELNNSADDA

-635 QYYDSYLDQAVA
+635 QYYDCYYDQAVA
-647 EGAEGYLD
+647 EGAEGCLD
-655 KIPEDKFYF
+655 KIPEDKLYF

>member
-26 TSNSQETNCCEEK
+26 TSNSQVTNCSEEK
-39 KHQAEK
+39 ENQAKK

-71 NNDKESVNLEEL
+71 NSDKESVNLEEL

-97 DGKKARRRGD
+97 DGKEARRRGD

-142 QKSNSQQPNSHSTQI
+142 QKTNSQQPNSHSTQI

-163 KVNLEELSLEELEKM
+163 EVNLEELSLEELEKM

-218 KKAKEETVAKAKA
+218 KKAKEETVAK
-231 EEVAAKEKAEE
+231 EKAEE
-242 VAAKEK
+242 AAAKAK

-254 AKEKA
+254 AKAKAEEEAAAKAKA

-271 KFANQLT
+271 EIANQLT

-284 NVILPASVCEIAQWA
+284 NVILPVSVCEIARKA
-299 FEGNKTLERIDM
+299 FYDNKTLERIDM

-319 IGERAFSGCEN
+319 IGELAFAGCEN

-342 IGEEAFYECK
+342 IG
-352 ALASVDLSNCKR
+352 
-364 LNKIGK
+364 G
-370 NTFSG
+370 T
-375 CENLTNIIFPENIEE
+375 
-390 IGVLAFSNCEALASV
+390 AFSNCEALASV

-432 PESLSSIGM
+432 PESLSSIGK
-441 SAFCSCKIRNIDFS
+441 SAFCGCKIRNIDFS
-455 ACKLLTKF
+455 ACKLLSKF
-463 PANLFNDCKSLEEVV
+463 PDSLFNMCKSLEEVV

-485 IGDIA
+485 IGDVA
-490 FSCCE
+490 FSDCE

-509 GEDIFK
+509 GEQVFSG
-515 WCKLKSLSL
+515 CKLKSLSL
-524 PKDIKKLP
+524 PKNIKKLP
-532 TLIGLSGEIKSLD
+532 VLTVALRAEAQIKSLD
-545 MSRCKKLK
+545 MSRCKNLK

-563 KTIVFPVGV
+563 KTIVFPIGV

-594 PTIKEVELNYSADDA
+594 PTIKEVELNNSADDA
-609 NVYCYAPEL
+609 NVYCYAREL

-635 QYYDSYLDQAVA
+635 QYYDSYYDQAVA

-655 KIPEDKFYF
+655 KIPEDKLYF

>member
-15 SEEKDIENLSG
+15 SQEKDIENLSG
-26 TSNSQETNCCEEK
+26 TSNSQETNCSEEK
-39 KHQAEK
+39 KHQAK
-45 KVKKEVSKTSQ
+45 SKVKKEVSKTSQ

-71 NNDKESVNLEEL
+71 NSDKESVNLEEL

-97 DGKKARRRGD
+97 DGKEARRRGD

-142 QKSNSQQPNSHSTQI
+142 QKTNSQQPNSHSTQI

-163 KVNLEELSLEELEKM
+163 EVNLEELSLEELEKM

-218 KKAKEETVAKAKA
+218 KKAKEETVAK
-231 EEVAAKEKAEE
+231 EKA
-242 VAAKEK
+242 
-248 AEEEAA
+248 EEAA

-259 EEEAANPTLVDS
+259 EEEAAAKAKAEEEAAAKAKAEEEAANPTLVDS
-271 KFANQLT
+271 EIANQLT

-284 NVILPASVCEIAQWA
+284 NVILPVSVCEIAPNA
-299 FEGNKTLERIDM
+299 FYDNKTLERIDM

-319 IGERAFSGCEN
+319 IGEFAFAGCEN

-342 IGEEAFYECK
+342 IRE
-352 ALASVDLSNCKR
+352 
-364 LNKIGK
+364 
-370 NTFSG
+370 T
-375 CENLTNIIFPENIEE
+375 
-390 IGVLAFSNCEALASV
+390 AFSNCEALASV

-422 WCPSLEEVLL
+422 WCPSLEEILL
-432 PESLSSIGM
+432 PESLSSIGK
-441 SAFCSCKIRNIDFS
+441 SAFCGCKIRNIDFS
-455 ACKLLTKF
+455 ACKLLSKF
-463 PANLFNDCKSLEEVV
+463 PDNLFNMCKSLEEVV

-485 IGDIA
+485 IGDVA
-490 FSCCE
+490 FSDCE

-509 GEDIFK
+509 GEQIFSG
-515 WCKLKSLSL
+515 CKLKSLSL
-524 PKDIKKLP
+524 PKNIKKLP
-532 TLIGLSGEIKSLD
+532 VLTVALGAEAQIKSLD

-572 EEIETAVF
+572 EEIEADVF
-580 KYNKPGQFESIFLP
+580 KYNFKHGQFESIFLP
-594 PTIKEVELNYSADDA
+594 PTIKEVELNNSADEA

-635 QYYDSYLDQAVA
+635 QYYDSYYDQAVA

-655 KIPEDKFYF
+655 KIPEDKLYF

>member
-71 NNDKESVNLEEL
+71 NNDKESVNLEEF
-83 SLEELEEMQKKLEV
+83 
-97 DGKKARRRGD
+97 
-107 KKAEEKLHSEWQNVR
+107 
-122 YTIWKRQSEK
+122 
-132 KAEKGAVEKS
+132 
-142 QKSNSQQPNSHSTQI
+142 
-157 EDSDKK
+157 
-163 KVNLEELSLEELEKM
+163 SLEELEKM

-218 KKAKEETVAKAKA
+218 KKAKEETVAKA
-231 EEVAAKEKAEE
+231 KAEE

-319 IGERAFSGCEN
+319 IGERA
-330 LTNIIFPENIEE
+330 
-342 IGEEAFYECK
+342 
-352 ALASVDLSNCKR
+352 
-364 LNKIGK
+364 
-370 NTFSG
+370 FSG

>member
-15 SEEKDIENLSG
+15 SQEKDIENLSG
-26 TSNSQETNCCEEK
+26 TSNSQETNCSEEK
-39 KHQAEK
+39 KHQAK
-45 KVKKEVSKTSQ
+45 SKVKKEVSKTSQ

-71 NNDKESVNLEEL
+71 NSDKESVNLEEL

-97 DGKKARRRGD
+97 DGKEARRRGD

-142 QKSNSQQPNSHSTQI
+142 QKTNSQQPNSHSTQI

-163 KVNLEELSLEELEKM
+163 EVNLEELSLEELEKM

-231 EEVAAKEKAEE
+231 EEEA
-242 VAAKEK
+242 AAKEK

-259 EEEAANPTLVDS
+259 EEEAVNPTLVDS
-271 KFANQLT
+271 EIANQLT
-278 DGGKKK
+278 DGGKNK
-284 NVILPASVCEIAQWA
+284 NVILPASVCEIAQNA
-299 FEGNKTLERIDM
+299 FYDNKTLERIDM

-319 IGERAFSGCEN
+319 IGELAFAGCEN

-342 IGEEAFYECK
+342 IG
-352 ALASVDLSNCKR
+352 
-364 LNKIGK
+364 G
-370 NTFSG
+370 T
-375 CENLTNIIFPENIEE
+375 
-390 IGVLAFSNCEALASV
+390 AFSNCEALASV

-432 PESLSSIGM
+432 PESLSSIGK
-441 SAFCSCKIRNIDFS
+441 SAFCGCKIRNIDFS
-455 ACKLLTKF
+455 ACKLLSKF
-463 PANLFNDCKSLEEVV
+463 PDSLFNMCKSLEEVV

-485 IGDIA
+485 IGDVA
-490 FSCCE
+490 FSDCE

-509 GEDIFK
+509 GEQIFSG
-515 WCKLKSLSL
+515 CKLKSLSL
-524 PKDIKKLP
+524 PKNIKKLP
-532 TLIGLSGEIKSLD
+532 VLTVALRAEAQIKSLD
-545 MSRCKKLK
+545 MSRCKNLK

-563 KTIVFPVGV
+563 KTIVFPIGV

-594 PTIKEVELNYSADDA
+594 PTIKEVELNNSADDA
-609 NVYCYAPEL
+609 NVYCYAREL

-635 QYYDSYLDQAVA
+635 QYYDSYYDQAVA
-647 EGAEGYLD
+647 EGAEGCLD
-655 KIPEDKFYF
+655 KIPEDKLYF

>member
-26 TSNSQETNCCEEK
+26 TSNSQVTNCSEEK
-39 KHQAEK
+39 ENQAKK

-71 NNDKESVNLEEL
+71 NSDKESVNLEEL

-97 DGKKARRRGD
+97 DGKEARRRGD

-142 QKSNSQQPNSHSTQI
+142 QKTNSQQPNSHSTQI

-163 KVNLEELSLEELEKM
+163 EVNLEELSLEELEKM

-231 EEVAAKEKAEE
+231 EEEA
-242 VAAKEK
+242 AAKEK

-259 EEEAANPTLVDS
+259 EEEAVNPTLVDS
-271 KFANQLT
+271 EIANQLT
-278 DGGKKK
+278 DGGKNK
-284 NVILPASVCEIAQWA
+284 NVILPASVCEIAQNA
-299 FEGNKTLERIDM
+299 FYDNKTLERIDM

-319 IGERAFSGCEN
+319 IGELAFAGCEN

-342 IGEEAFYECK
+342 IG
-352 ALASVDLSNCKR
+352 
-364 LNKIGK
+364 G
-370 NTFSG
+370 T
-375 CENLTNIIFPENIEE
+375 
-390 IGVLAFSNCEALASV
+390 AFSNCEALASV

-422 WCPSLEEVLL
+422 WCPSLEEILL
-432 PESLSSIGM
+432 PESLSSIGK
-441 SAFCSCKIRNIDFS
+441 SAFCGCKIRNIDFS
-455 ACKLLTKF
+455 ACKLLSKF
-463 PANLFNDCKSLEEVV
+463 PDSLFNMCKSLEEVV

-485 IGDIA
+485 IGDVA
-490 FSCCE
+490 FSDCE

-509 GEDIFK
+509 GEQVFSG
-515 WCKLKSLSL
+515 CKLKSLSL
-524 PKDIKKLP
+524 PKNIKKLP
-532 TLIGLSGEIKSLD
+532 VLTVALRAEAQIKSLD
-545 MSRCKKLK
+545 MSRCKNLK

-563 KTIVFPVGV
+563 KTIVFPIGV

-594 PTIKEVELNYSADDA
+594 PTIKEVELNNSADDA
-609 NVYCYAPEL
+609 NVYCYAREL

-635 QYYDSYLDQAVA
+635 QYYDSYYDQAVA
-647 EGAEGYLD
+647 EGAEGCLD
-655 KIPEDKFYF
+655 KIPEDKLYF